1 MDFVKALLD
10 SNDSI
15 YVSGIAKYENDKF
28 TVTIKNI
35 KYNVVYNIAKFIVLY
50 SLPTNTIHPHWTKRI
65 VKSIPRPD
73 IAAKAWSPIKHNQ
86 RIKGTISGTNFILK
100 PVVKSNK
107 LKK

>member
-10 SNDSI
+10 SNDSVYI
-15 YVSGIAKYENDKF
+15 SAIAKYEDSKF
-28 TVTIKNI
+28 TVTIKGIN
-35 KYNVVYNIAKFIVLY
+35 YTVVYNIAKFTTLY
-50 SLPTNTIHPHWTKRI
+50 SLPTNTIHPAWTKRI

-73 IAAKAWSPIKHNQ
+73 IASKAWAPIKHNQ

-100 PVVKSNK
+100 PVKFNK